1 MALKTITVC
10 LWFDGNGEEAAQ
22 YYTSIFPTSKIINT
36 TRYLEA
42 GREFHGQE
50 PGKVMTVAFEL
61 DGHPFMA
68 LNGGPQFQ
76 FSLATSFVVH
86 CKDQA
91 EVDYY
96 WTKLGDGGDA
106 SKSQCGWLQDKL
118 GVAWQVVPSALIE
131 MLTSADE
138 KKVANVTNAMMKMK
152 KFDIAE
158 LKAAFEFGNK

>member
-22 YYTSIFPTSKIINT
+22 YYTSIFPNSRIINT
-36 TRYLEA
+36 TRYIEA

-50 PGKVMTVAFEL
+50 SGKVMTVAFEL
-61 DGHPFMA
+61 DSHPFLA

-76 FSLATSFVVH
+76 FSLATSFVVD

-106 SKSQCGWLQDKL
+106 SKSQCGWLQDKF

-138 KKVANVTNAMMKMK
+138 KKVANVTNAMMRMK

-158 LKAAFEFGNK
+158 LKAAFESGNE